1 MENVCNH
8 VDNEHHTMDSV
19 LVTVQ
24 IRTGI
29 HFFIYSRAKKGNK
42 APLPPFLNCFGK
54 KCRWRLTTIMRGNSL
69 LLVHSTW
76 TAASQ
81 MDVGIKYNGFG
92 TFHLAREGNQKSI
105 HSKLFVLMRQ
115 FLQVRSGPAVKHEH
129 HILFVSRFFSCF
141 DY

>member
-24 IRTGI
+24 IRIGI

-54 KCRWRLTTIMRGNSL
+54 KCRWRLTTIMHGNSL

-92 TFHLAREGNQKSI
+92 TFHLAREGNQN
-105 HSKLFVLMRQ
+105 LYTQ
-115 FLQVRSGPAVKHEH
+115 NFLCSCGS
-129 HILFVSRFFSCF
+129 FYRFAA
-141 DY
+141 DPL